1 MNDNQTEELVNAI
14 LMIEQHLS
22 TMAQAMAELISM
34 AQQEKEE

>member
-22 TMAQAMAELISM
+22 AMSQAMTELLSM
-34 AQQEKEE
+34 AQQEREE

>member
-22 TMAQAMAELISM
+22 TMSQAMTELLSM
-34 AQQEKEE
+34 AQTEAEL